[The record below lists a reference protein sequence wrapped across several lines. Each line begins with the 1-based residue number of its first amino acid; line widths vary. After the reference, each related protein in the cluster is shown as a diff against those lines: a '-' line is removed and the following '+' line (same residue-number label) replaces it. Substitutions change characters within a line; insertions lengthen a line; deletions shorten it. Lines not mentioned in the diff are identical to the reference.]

1 MSHNDSILNILGI
14 KDKNIKIISVE
25 EAEHNDDSVKEY
37 ITLITATL
45 SYPINRCR
53 NCGFPTVNKDG
64 FRKTHVRLASL
75 NGRRYELELR
85 KQRYKCK
92 SCHTTFGVITNL
104 TKENQTLSSDLKNQ
118 IMLLARKG
126 LSGQLIAEM
135 CHCSPSSV
143 RRTILERMEPHYRV
157 AKLPKHLCFDEFR
170 SIKSVMSFICC
181 DAETHQI
188 VTKLQDRL
196 SPTIIDYFESRYSK
210 AERECVQS
218 VVIDLNTQYQSFIYR
233 LFPNANII
241 IDRFH
246 LVQLAGRALDNCRIS
261 ILKQL
266 DKQSREYKIM

>member
-14 KDKNIKIISVE
+14 KDKNIKIISVK

-37 ITLITATL
+37 ITLIKATL
-45 SYPINRCR
+45 SYPISRCR
-53 NCGFPTVNKDG
+53 NCDFPTVNKDG
-64 FRKTHVRLASL
+64 F
-75 NGRRYELELR
+75 R

-92 SCHTTFGVITNL
+92 SCHTTFGAVTNL

-126 LSGQLIAEM
+126 LAGQLIAEM

-143 RRTILERMEPHYRV
+143 CRTILECMEPHYRV

-170 SIKSVMSFICC
+170 STKSVMSFICC

-196 SPTIIDYFESRYSK
+196 SPTIVDYFENRYSK
-210 AERECVQS
+210 AERERVQS
-218 VVIDLNTQYQSFIYR
+218 VVIDLNAQYQNFIYR
-233 LFPNANII
+233 LFPNTNII
-241 IDRFH
+241 NRFH

-266 DKQSREYKIM
+266 DKQS

>member
-170 SIKSVMSFICC
+170 STKSVMSFICC

-233 LFPNANII
+233 LFPNASII

-246 LVQLAGRALDNCRIS
+246 LVQLAGRALCPHR
-261 ILKQL
+261 L
-266 DKQSREYKIM
+266 

>member
-92 SCHTTFGVITNL
+92 SCHTTFGAITNL
-104 TKENQTLSSDLKNQ
+104 TKENQTLSSNLKNQ

-135 CHCSPSSV
+135 CHPSSG
-143 RRTILERMEPHYRV
+143 RECRQQYWRTVCQGYLIHSRYCH
-157 AKLPKHLCFDEFR
+157 AKSASTFSMP
-170 SIKSVMSFICC
+170 
-181 DAETHQI
+181 
-188 VTKLQDRL
+188 
-196 SPTIIDYFESRYSK
+196 SPTSK
-210 AERECVQS
+210 RMKPVTSALC
-218 VVIDLNTQYQSFIYR
+218 SF
-233 LFPNANII
+233 
-241 IDRFH
+241 
-246 LVQLAGRALDNCRIS
+246 S
-261 ILKQL
+261 
-266 DKQSREYKIM
+266 S